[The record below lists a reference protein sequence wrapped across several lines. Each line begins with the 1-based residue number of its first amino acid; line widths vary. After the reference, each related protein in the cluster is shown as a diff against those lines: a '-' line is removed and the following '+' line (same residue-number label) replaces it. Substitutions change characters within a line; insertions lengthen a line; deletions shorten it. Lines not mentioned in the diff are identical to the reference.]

1 MKLKPPKNPNY
12 AAIIVEVS
20 NIIPLEGMDR
30 AQAAIVLGN
39 QVIVDKSVKKGDIGV
54 YFPVECKLSSNYLAA
69 NNLYRKKELNA
80 DKDKGGYFEENGR
93 VRCVKFVGK
102 HKSEGIFMPLESITN
117 MLINTDLYD
126 LKLNVGDTFD
136 EVEGIEICRKYTV
149 NLRQNG
155 SGLGGE
161 RSSRGKV
168 EMETKLIDNQ
178 FRFHDDTSML
188 FRNLHKLNPDSII
201 SITYKLHG
209 TSGIS
214 SKVLCKKPLAWY
226 EKTLKMLG
234 VNVVD
239 THYDYL
245 YSSRNVIKNPELL
258 KDKSFQDHYTH
269 LRMAS
274 KKRYVEKYYLET
286 FNTAIS
292 NELYRDIFPLDTI
305 GTSIFTIDYFES
317 KLPGF
322 KEYLEKLL
330 CGKSKGH
337 YGEDIWGLAHNK
349 VKDFLHNGM
358 TLYYEIVGF
367 LPYSGGS
374 IQKSY
379 DYGCEDKQFAVYI
392 YRITH
397 TNVDGKVVEYSAKQ
411 VQEWCKKNGL
421 TAVPELFYGKASEL
435 LSDNRLNSKSW
446 QNKFLQI
453 IKDRYNEKDCF
464 MCNNKVPEEGCVIRI
479 EGLEFEAYK
488 QKSTAFYELET
499 KQLDKGESNIEDDN

>member
-39 QVIVDKSVKKGDIGV
+39 QVIVDKSIKKGDIGV
-54 YFPVECKLSSNYLAA
+54 YFPVECKLSNNYLAA

-117 MLINTDLYD
+117 MLINTDLSD

-136 EVEGIEICRKYTV
+136 EVEGIEICRKYTI
-149 NLRQNG
+149 NLRQSG
-155 SGLGGE
+155 SGLGGG

-168 EMETKLIDNQ
+168 ARETKLIDNQ

-188 FRNLHKLNPDSII
+188 FRNLHKLNHDSII

-226 EKTLKMLG
+226 EKILKMLS
-234 VNVVD
+234 VNIVD
-239 THYDYL
+239 TVYDYI
-245 YSSRNVIKNPELL
+245 YSSRKVIKNAELNPNAN
-258 KDKSFQDHYTH
+258 HY
-269 LRMAS
+269 
-274 KKRYVEKYYLET
+274 Y
-286 FNTAIS
+286 N
-292 NELYRDIFPLDTI
+292 
-305 GTSIFTIDYFES
+305 
-317 KLPGF
+317 
-322 KEYLEKLL
+322 
-330 CGKSKGH
+330 
-337 YGEDIWGLAHNK
+337 EDIWGLAHNK

-488 QKSTAFYELET
+488 QKSFRFLQNESSL
-499 KQLDKGESNIEDDN
+499 LDKNYIDIESIN